1 MEAKRDYQSR
11 NTMYRIGICDD
22 DKILCALLEEQLHA
36 LSAGF
41 SIKFETEV
49 WYSGE
54 SLESDLKKGIKLDI
68 LFLDIEL
75 LQKNGIE
82 VGTFIRDELEDTDTH
97 IVYISS
103 KEGYAMQLF
112 QIQPLDFLIKPIS
125 QEKLKA
131 VLSRS
136 MKRKRN
142 EESCFEYQ
150 KGSSFFRIPVKE
162 ILYFM
167 SMDKRILI
175 IKRNGQEEFYGKL
188 KNVAKQL
195 PADFLMIHQSY
206 IIHQEYVSEYSY
218 ESVKMM
224 NGDVLSISKPYRKE
238 VRAKVKQYQKE
249 KMYDIL

>member
-1 MEAKRDYQSR
+1 
-11 NTMYRIGICDD
+11 MYRIGVCDD
-22 DKILCALLEEQLHA
+22 DKILCALLEEQLHG
-36 LSAGF
+36 LSVELA
-41 SIKFETEV
+41 IKFEIDV

-54 SLESDLKKGIKLDI
+54 SLEDDLKKGIGLDI

-103 KEGYAMQLF
+103 KESYAMQLF
-112 QIQPLDFLIKPIS
+112 QVQPFDFLIKPIS
-125 QEKLKA
+125 EDKLKM
-131 VLSRS
+131 VINRS
-136 MKRKRN
+136 MKRKRS

-150 KGSSFFRIPVKE
+150 KGSQFFRIPVKE

-167 SMDKRILI
+167 SMDKKILI

-188 KNVAKQL
+188 KKILNQL

-238 VRAKVKQYQKE
+238 VRIKIKQYQKE
-249 KMYDIL
+249 KIHVV